1 MVKNRKKSTN
11 NLTTLNDGPD
21 NNNHVSTSTT
31 ETTSHIELSIIN
43 NELENEYSKI
53 QNVSLYSSNSTANT
67 SMTLQSALINN
78 NNNLLNVSGNDQ
90 DQIRRCS
97 HDPNI
102 EKLHKSFF
110 KNVKLGVSHATSS
123 HISSSSSLSQPAEIQ
138 LFETSSKIVKKS
150 ILNGPKKLSIKNKN
164 KTAVVTVKAET
175 SSSENPSSTIATK
188 TEQSIDDTDSNDIK
202 LELESTEQSDV
213 LNEISKV
220 NKWLRDNKNH
230 HKTNAKGSAEKDSKA
245 KKVTKLPSITI
256 SEDEDNFNSVI
267 IASKTTLSTSGCKK
281 SVEETTTEVKTK
293 SSFET
298 NDSAI
303 DIRSYGYV
311 YKLECVFFLII
322 IIFLKIKEFLHT
334 ISKIFD
340 PFNQFFP

>member
-1 MVKNRKKSTN
+1 M
-11 NLTTLNDGPD
+11 
-21 NNNHVSTSTT
+21 
-31 ETTSHIELSIIN
+31 
-43 NELENEYSKI
+43 
-53 QNVSLYSSNSTANT
+53 
-67 SMTLQSALINN
+67 
-78 NNNLLNVSGNDQ
+78 
-90 DQIRRCS
+90 
-97 HDPNI
+97 
-102 EKLHKSFF
+102 
-110 KNVKLGVSHATSS
+110 
-123 HISSSSSLSQPAEIQ
+123 
-138 LFETSSKIVKKS
+138 
-150 ILNGPKKLSIKNKN
+150 NGPKKLSIKNKN

-230 HKTNAKGSAEKDSKA
+230 HKTNAKGSAEKDSKT

-256 SEDEDNFNSVI
+256 SEDEDNFNSAI
-267 IASKTTLSTSGCKK
+267 IASKTTLSASGCKK
-281 SVEETTTEVKTK
+281 SVEEKRTASEVKTK

-311 YKLECVFFLII
+311 YKLKCGLFSILII
-322 IIFLKIKEFLHT
+322 F
-334 ISKIFD
+334 
-340 PFNQFFP
+340 